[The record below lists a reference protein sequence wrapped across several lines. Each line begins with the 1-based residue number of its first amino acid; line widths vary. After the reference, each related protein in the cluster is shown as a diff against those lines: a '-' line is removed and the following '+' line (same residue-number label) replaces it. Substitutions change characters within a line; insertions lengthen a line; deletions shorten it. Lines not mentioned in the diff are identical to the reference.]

1 MRFLKMLNED
11 CEKVMQM
18 LFSNNE
24 EEEIDTMLA
33 MYELMCG
40 GFLQLKE

>member
-1 MRFLKMLNED
+1 MLNED
-11 CEKVMQM
+11 REKVMHL

-24 EEEIDTMLA
+24 DEEIDTMLA
-33 MYELMCG
+33 MYELIYG